1 MNIGLVCPASLP
13 ATQFGGIMFLC
24 LDLAREISKK
34 NHDVSI
40 YTTDMD
46 FSENKLNFNKKL
58 PRMEKID
65 NFKIY
70 RSHVWF
76 SIKLFFINPKIYS
89 QMLNDNL
96 DIIHTIGIRSFQSFI
111 ATLISKK
118 KNIPLI
124 ISDQGGLFTHPDY
137 VDGSIFTKIL
147 YFLQKPLIKFIINN
161 STKIIVANEYE
172 KNIFKKFGV
181 DRKCEIIKNGINLE
195 KIYDSKIDFQKK
207 YNIKD
212 KYFLFLGRFNFV
224 KGVDTLIHAINLIK
238 NEKCM
243 DNYKIV
249 LMGVDFGYE
258 KEMEKLINDFHLNE
272 KIIII
277 KNPSREDVTAAYRQ
291 CEFLV
296 LPSRWELSPLTP
308 LDGFA
313 FKKTVISTTAHGIP
327 YTIENNKN
335 SILVEPENFNNL
347 ANAILK
353 LLNDDN
359 ILKKFGDAGYEYV
372 KNTANSVKMAEKT
385 LDIYENQLYV
395 DN

>member
-34 NHDVSI
+34 NHDVKI

-46 FSENKLNFNKKL
+46 FSKNKINFNKKL
-58 PRMEKID
+58 PRIEKIEK
-65 NFKIY
+65 FKIY

-76 SIKLFFINPKIYS
+76 SIKLFFVNPKIYS
-89 QMLNDNL
+89 QMMNDKL

-111 ATLISKK
+111 AALISKK
-118 KNIPLI
+118 KNIPLV

-137 VDGSIFTKIL
+137 VNGNVFVKFL
-147 YFLQKPLIKFIINN
+147 YYLQEPFIKFIINN
-161 STKIIVANEYE
+161 SNKIIVANEYE
-172 KNIFKKFGV
+172 KNIFKNFNAEK
-181 DRKCEIIKNGINLE
+181 KCYIIKNGINLE
-195 KIYDSKIDFQKK
+195 KIYDGNINFKEKYKIKE
-207 YNIKD
+207 
-212 KYFLFLGRFNFV
+212 KYFLFLGRFNKV
-224 KGVDTLIHAINLIK
+224 KGIDTLIHAINLIK
-238 NEKCM
+238 NNKYMSDC
-243 DNYKIV
+243 KVI
-249 LMGVDFGYE
+249 LMGVNFGYE
-258 KEMEKLINDFHLNE
+258 KEMEDLINELHLDD

-277 KNPSREDVTAAYRQ
+277 KNPSRDDVTAAYKQ

-335 SILVEPENFNNL
+335 SILIEPENFNNL
-347 ANAILK
+347 GNAILK
-353 LLNDDN
+353 LLGDGDL
-359 ILKKFGDAGYEYV
+359 LKKFGEAGYEYV

-385 LDIYENQLYV
+385 LNLYENQLYV